1 MSEDSFEKIKKGA
14 KETGKGVEDTS
25 EGAIETAE
33 GVKDTVEGV
42 VEGVKDT
49 VEGVKEGV
57 EETAD
62 VFEDTAEGVKEGV
75 EETAE
80 KVTESDTYS
89 TSDEETEKR
98 DYNEA
103 GGKEPMNPEDI
114 GAHEPTAVKR
124 NQDTEIAGE
133 GETGADRPEAREK
146 FRKKG
151 MTET

>member
-1 MSEDSFEKIKKGA
+1 MIVLKCQITYCRLVIVAVDSFEKIKKGA

-33 GVKDTVEGV
+33 GVKDAAEGV
-42 VEGVKDT
+42 VEGVKD
-49 VEGVKEGV
+49 
-57 EETAD
+57 A
-62 VFEDTAEGVKEGV
+62 AEGVKEEV
-75 EETAE
+75 EETTE

-89 TSDEETEKR
+89 TSDEETEKG
-98 DYNEA
+98 DYKEA

-114 GAHEPTAVKR
+114 AAHEPTVVKR
-124 NQDTEIAGE
+124 DQDTEIAGE
-133 GETGADRPEAREK
+133 GETGTDSPEAREK